1 MLLNSIRL
9 YSFLFT
15 LLLSVPVAAQVPKI
29 SDTSKIFSAVDIFLE
44 PRDGMSGFKIRWLNY
59 LKETMNEGK
68 LKKTLY
74 ADHVFEVL
82 VVKDGSLVEKED
94 AARDLV
100 LFDFLR
106 KQQKWKPGI
115 RSGRPIYYL
124 LKLKVPKEL
133 FDQVAV
139 EKLVDREDL
148 VKQELLDQ

>member
-29 SDTSKIFSAVDIFLE
+29 SDTSKIFGAVDIFLE

-139 EKLVDREDL
+139 EKLVDKEDL